1 MHRPGWRTSRN
12 ASWSSLARRRRAAG
26 RPSIARSRIATLSW
40 RSTTSRLSIVAFAND
55 QPESAFATVR
65 HRTIRSKGC
74 LSNKTALAMVFKVV
88 KAAQKRWRRL
98 RGYDQLPKA
107 IQGLKFTGERSSN
120 CKLKLPPDLVRRQD
134 SAIALPASIQAKS
147 LWRRRPHNV
156 WRTSASTYTKRR
168 S

>member
-1 MHRPGWRTSRN
+1 MPRPGWRTRRN
-12 ASWSSLARRRRAAG
+12 ASSLARRPRAAG
-26 RPSIARSRIATLSW
+26 RPSITRSNDCDAVEAFYDVPAEHWLPNPIE
-40 RSTTSRLSIVAFAND
+40 ST
-55 QPESAFATVR
+55 FATVR
-65 HRTIRSKGC
+65 YRTIRSNGC